1 MPGEGQESRA
11 SDRAFLWYEYV
22 LVIEPVFRHQEVK
35 K

>member
-11 SDRAFLWYEYV
+11 SDGVFLGFEYV
-22 LVIEPVFRHQEVK
+22 LDIEPVFRHQEVK